1 MRIFLCLFIGVF
13 LGACNSDD
21 NTIITS
27 PFLGEAYVPLVEG
40 SERIFL
46 MDSIVFGTEGDIFF
60 KDTTV
65 YYLKELVEESLDFD
79 GRQFIAIDQYK
90 SESLSGPWTF
100 YKRVY
105 DLIEDSSY
113 RRIDENLELVYFA
126 FPPYLGKSWNT
137 ASLINQSIGIPIGTN
152 YVKIYEKW
160 DEAFMIDFYPSYDL
174 GQNLLDSVFHV
185 EYVNF
190 ENVSGNFVEVRFEE
204 RFFAINRG
212 LVKRQIRMLYSKY
225 NTGGILDYENFI
237 EAGYQLEQT
246 LIFQ

>member
-1 MRIFLCLFIGVF
+1 MRIFLCLVLCIA
-13 LGACNSDD
+13 LGSCKSDD
-21 NTIITS
+21 DSIVNS
-27 PFLGEAYVPLVEG
+27 PFSGEAYVPIVEG
-40 SERIFL
+40 AERIFL
-46 MDSIVFGTEGDIFF
+46 MDSIVFGTEGDVFF
-60 KDTTV
+60 TDTTV
-65 YYLKELVEESLDFD
+65 YYLKEQVEEAIEFD

-90 SESLSGPWTF
+90 SESLGGPWEF

-137 ASLINQSIGIPIGTN
+137 TSLINQSVGIPIGTN

-160 DEAFMIDFYPSYDL
+160 DDAFMIDFYPTYEL

-212 LVKRQIRMLYSKY
+212 LVKRQVRMLDSQN
-225 NTGGILDYENFI
+225 NTGGVLDYENFI